1 MNTEVFT
8 RQQVVK
14 AIDELPF
21 DSLPELAGFIE
32 YLRFK
37 ARSSHRSITEKVR
50 KKSGSEFLMAIAG
63 IGASDED
70 DISERDEE
78 VLAKEVD
85 PVYGWNLKK
94 DNSL

>member
-8 RQQVVK
+8 RQQLVE
-14 AIDELPF
+14 AIDKLPS

-37 ARSSHRSITEKVR
+37 ARSSHRATTKKVR